1 MFSKSKTKRFQD
13 EVSCAPPVGSYD
25 ISENKASKF
34 ASFQKSMRWK
44 ETKDTGPNGNCT
56 GNNSNASSTHS
67 FNKSILPKT
76 HSSCKKIT
84 PTMSFLG
91 NDLDSCRKSL
101 EADIEF
107 QESKVNSLLEK
118 IKSLELQ
125 MDETKKH
132 AVDIEE
138 SNTKLHDLLDK
149 LRAEKFSLQT
159 KNQQVEEQLLK
170 VNAEFKILESS
181 RRNESENTAA
191 LEKRLMETKQLHEQ
205 ECQELE
211 EKLRLSQDLNCDF
224 REQLES
230 IEQSMT
236 ENLRDLSVKYECL
249 EQTLENV
256 QTDYKGRLERSNSL
270 LDKTKEAY
278 ESSKIDADTMNQVY
292 SQLREDYNCLEVNS
306 KRVEKQ
312 LAGKEVELL
321 EKEKLEASLLQSL
334 KLAEESKTNLQKD
347 LMETINSLNEK
358 IEEENK
364 KYLEELA
371 QLSNEKQDLSS
382 KLEEK
387 QELVEYCENL
397 NESLQK
403 QVDTLRAENAQLL
416 ESIER
421 LNFEMLQSV
430 NTRETMLKENERLN
444 EILALEQKSN
454 NEKEQE
460 FNREKLEMRT
470 DYRKIQDEIG
480 RQLIETQ
487 IKLTKAEEKCASETD
502 EARYKEMIEEL
513 TLWKHKYEEL
523 ENKVSP
529 FMTQLDEYELE
540 KQSLLNENSFTQK
553 EINKLSEKYA
563 QILGHQNNKQ
573 KIHHVRKLK
582 EENLKL
588 KADVMKLKAA
598 TSKDR
603 LRISQLENQIN
614 PKKIDTLK
622 AFKHVDKENM
632 RQPLKPT
639 NS

>member
-13 EVSCAPPVGSYD
+13 EVSCAPPVGSYN

-34 ASFQKSMRWK
+34 ASFPKSMRWK
-44 ETKDTGPNGNCT
+44 ETKDTGSNVNCT
-56 GNNSNASSTHS
+56 GNNSSASSIHS

-84 PTMSFLG
+84 PIMSLLG
-91 NDLDSCRKSL
+91 NDTDSCRKSL

-132 AVDIEE
+132 AVDIED
-138 SNTKLHDLLDK
+138 SNTKLHEILDK

-159 KNQQVEEQLLK
+159 KNQQVEEQFLK
-170 VNAEFKILESS
+170 VNAELKILESS
-181 RRNESENTAA
+181 RRNDTENTAT
-191 LEKRLMETKQLHEQ
+191 LEKRLMETKQMHEQ
-205 ECQELE
+205 KCQELE
-211 EKLRLSQDLNCDF
+211 ERLRLSQDLNCDF
-224 REQLES
+224 RVQLES

-292 SQLREDYNCLEVNS
+292 AQLREDYNCLEVNS

-312 LAGKEVELL
+312 LAGTEVELL
-321 EKEKLEASLLQSL
+321 EKKKLETSLLQSL
-334 KLAEESKTNLQKD
+334 KLAEESKTKLEKD
-347 LMETINSLNEK
+347 FMETINSYNKK
-358 IEEENK
+358 IEKENK

-371 QLSNEKQDLSS
+371 QSRNEKQDLSS

-387 QELVEYCENL
+387 QELVERCENL

-403 QVDTLRAENAQLL
+403 QVDTLRAENVQ
-416 ESIER
+416 
-421 LNFEMLQSV
+421 
-430 NTRETMLKENERLN
+430 LN
-444 EILALEQKSN
+444 EKLALEQKSN

-460 FNREKLEMRT
+460 FNREKLEMKT
-470 DYRKIQDEIG
+470 EYRKIQDEIG

-487 IKLTKAEEKCASETD
+487 IKLNKAEEKCASETD
-502 EARYKEMIEEL
+502 EAKYKEMIEEL
-513 TLWKHKYEEL
+513 TLWKNKYEEL

-529 FMTQLDEYELE
+529 FMAQLDQYELE

-588 KADVMKLKAA
+588 KADVMQLKAA

-603 LRISQLENQIN
+603 LKISQLENQIY
-614 PKKIDTLK
+614 PKKIDTSK
-622 AFKHVDKENM
+622 AFKHADKENA